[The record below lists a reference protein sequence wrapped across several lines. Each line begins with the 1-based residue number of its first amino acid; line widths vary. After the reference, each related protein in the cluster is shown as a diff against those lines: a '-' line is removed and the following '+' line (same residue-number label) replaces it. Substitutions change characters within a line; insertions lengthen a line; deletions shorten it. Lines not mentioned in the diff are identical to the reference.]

1 VSGAD
6 DAALMPLRRRQ
17 PVQRFSLVRRN
28 YKVSNDI
35 SLAASAF
42 RKSSVTNLFVHASNQ
57 EAARI
62 KQNFQRIREKQ

>member
-6 DAALMPLRRRQ
+6 DAASLPLRHRQ
-17 PVQRFSLVRRN
+17 AVQRFDLASRN
-28 YKVSNDI
+28 YKVDNKF

-42 RKSSVTNLFVHASNQ
+42 RKSSVTNLFASASNQ

-62 KQNFQRIREKQ
+62 KLNFSTYKVKQ